1 VLGYLKKYEHIDQMP
16 QDELEKVMAYYE
28 SLKEPKQSKQPP
40 PTESRNPS
48 SRQQLSSTPN
58 SQHAP
63 ERREPIR
70 PKETAGGIIYGSQ
83 QNLDNGLKPPSR
95 YAEVGIFKFRLR
107 TRQTSLLETVTIT
120 SRKRL
125 IARHLRSNKTSLSS
139 SKTKGKSL
147 AITPVEITSE

>member
-1 VLGYLKKYEHIDQMP
+1 MP

-95 YAEVGIFKFRLR
+95 YAEIKNKANVVIGDGYNYFK
-107 TRQTSLLETVTIT
+107 EEAH
-120 SRKRL
+120 RKALAEQQNQL
-125 IARHLRSNKTSLSS
+125 IQQQNQGQIAGYNPRGDYKRVSNIHF
-139 SKTKGKSL
+139 G
-147 AITPVEITSE
+147 